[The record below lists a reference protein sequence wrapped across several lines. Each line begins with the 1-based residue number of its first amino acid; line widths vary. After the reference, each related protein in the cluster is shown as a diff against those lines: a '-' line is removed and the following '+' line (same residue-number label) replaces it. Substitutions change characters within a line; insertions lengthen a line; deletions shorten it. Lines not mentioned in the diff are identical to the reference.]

1 MSNFLTKYFS
11 LWRYFNFH
19 LLFICT

>member
-19 LLFICT
+19 LLFICI